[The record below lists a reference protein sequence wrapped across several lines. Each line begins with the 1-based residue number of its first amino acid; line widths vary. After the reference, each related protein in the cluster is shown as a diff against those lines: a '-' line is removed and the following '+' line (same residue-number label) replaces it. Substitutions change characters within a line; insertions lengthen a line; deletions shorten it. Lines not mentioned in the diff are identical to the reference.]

1 MSSEPMDSIPRD
13 EQLAARLRQAVRSQ
27 QVPPELQVKIRQ
39 RLDAEQQR
47 QEQGVWRA
55 AVWVPAAA
63 ALILCISAGVAYQ
76 QGHLRLTAGQRES
89 FMNSML
95 VKVSTTMRPGLDDHL
110 HCSVYGRVPDTIPPL
125 AQAVKDLPP
134 QFAEVLTVVQQQAP
148 QSFQLYSAHLCTRRG
163 RKFVHFQLKSESKLL
178 SVIITR
184 RNVEESFVR
193 DQILPELQEHG
204 VALYEARA
212 ARFQMAAIETR
223 DYLAYVV
230 SDLGGAENRKL
241 MLAMA
246 PGIQSVLRKL
256 ES

>member
-1 MSSEPMDSIPRD
+1 MSSEPMDSTPMD
-13 EQLAARLRQAVRSQ
+13 EQLAVRLRQAVRSQ
-27 QVPPELQVKIRQ
+27 PVPPELTVKIRQ
-39 RLDAEQQR
+39 RLDAEQERGR
-47 QEQGVWRA
+47 QGIWRA
-55 AVWVPAAA
+55 AVWLPVAA
-63 ALILCISAGVAYQ
+63 ALILCISAGLAYR

-95 VKVSTTMRPGLDDHL
+95 VKVSTAMRPGLDDHL
-110 HCSVYGRVPDTIPPL
+110 HCSVYGRVPETIPPL

-134 QFAEVLTVVQQQAP
+134 QFAEVLTVVQQKAP
-148 QSFQLYSAHLCTRRG
+148 QAFQLYSAHLCTRHG

-193 DQILPELQEHG
+193 DQIVPELTEHG
-204 VALYEARA
+204 VPLYEARA

-230 SDLGGAENRKL
+230 SDLGGAENRSL

-246 PGIQSVLRKL
+246 PGIELVLRKL